1 MIQIKVMK
9 YILVLFT
16 VICLSSCRKDTKD
29 PYPYTFHSIKNYDD
43 TAVEKLAKYVKKND
57 TIAIVEFIKNNPNIS
72 IDTKDKYFGSSLL
85 MFAIFNCKYEAFH
98 CLLNHGADPN
108 LISDYRKRTPLYFAA
123 TYCGPQYERDA
134 RYCKEL
140 LEKGANPNCGY
151 IIHEAVE
158 RDLEYVKLLI
168 EYGADFNTKYY
179 GRSPADD
186 AIIQVQPEIAE
197 FLIIGNKAKLYNSP
211 FWKSWEGYED
221 SKFASSL
228 ASSRKRIINYLK
240 EHPEQMMYHKTKMN
254 TKDSIQ

>member
-1 MIQIKVMK
+1 MK
-9 YILVLFT
+9 YLLVLFT
-16 VICLSSCRKDTKD
+16 VICLSSCKKDTKG
-29 PYPYTFHSIKNYDD
+29 PYPYTFYSIKNYDD
-43 TAVEKLAKYVKKND
+43 TGVEKLAKYVKKND
-57 TIAIVEFIKNNPNIS
+57 TIAIVEFLKDNPNVS
-72 IDTKDKYFGSSLL
+72 IDTKDRYFGHSLL
-85 MFAIFNCKYEAFH
+85 MFAIFNGKYEAFH

-108 LISDYRKRTPLYFAA
+108 LISDYRKHTPLYFAA
-123 TYCGPQYERDA
+123 TYCGPKYERDA

-140 LEKGANPNCGY
+140 LEKGANPNYCY
-151 IIHEAVE
+151 VIHEAVAM
-158 RDLEYVKLLI
+158 DLEYVKLLI

-186 AIIQVQPEIAE
+186 AIIQIMPEIAE
-197 FLIIGNKAKLYNSP
+197 YLIIEKKALIYNHP

-240 EHPEQMMYHKTKMN
+240 EHPEQLMYNNTKMN

>member
-1 MIQIKVMK
+1 MMK
-9 YILVLFT
+9 YLQIALIAFVCF
-16 VICLSSCRKDTKD
+16 SCKKSND

-43 TAVEKLAKYVKKND
+43 TEVEVLAKYVKKND
-57 TIAIVEFIKNNPNIS
+57 TISIVEFLKDNPNVS
-72 IDTKDKYFGSSLL
+72 IDTKDRYFGYSLL
-85 MFAIFNCKYEAFH
+85 MWAIYNHKYEAFH
-98 CLLNHGADPN
+98 CLLNHGANPN
-108 LISDYRKRTPLYFAA
+108 FIGEYNKETPLLQSFCY
-123 TYCGPQYERDA
+123 YGSSWDKKSYEIDI

-140 LEKGANPNCGY
+140 LEKGANPNYGY
-151 IIHEAVE
+151 AIHEAVA

-186 AIIQVQPEIAE
+186 AIIQIMPEIAE
-197 FLIIGNKAKLYNSP
+197 YLIIEKKALIYNHP

-240 EHPEQMMYHKTKMN
+240 EHPEQLMYNKATKN
-254 TKDSIQ
+254 NKDSIQ

>member
-1 MIQIKVMK
+1 MMK
-9 YILVLFT
+9 YLQIILIALACF
-16 VICLSSCRKDTKD
+16 SCKKSND

-43 TAVEKLAKYVKKND
+43 TEVEVLAKYVKKND
-57 TIAIVEFIKNNPNIS
+57 TISIVEFLKDNPNVS
-72 IDTKDKYFGSSLL
+72 IDTKDRYFGYSLL
-85 MFAIFNCKYEAFH
+85 MWAIYNHKYEAFH
-98 CLLNHGADPN
+98 CLLNHGANPN
-108 LISDYRKRTPLYFAA
+108 FIGEYRKQTPLYFAA
-123 TYCGPQYERDA
+123 TYCGPKYERDA

-140 LEKGANPNCGY
+140 LEKGANPNYCY
-151 IIHEAVE
+151 VIHEAVA

-186 AIIQVQPEIAE
+186 AIIQIMPEIAE
-197 FLIIGNKAKLYNSP
+197 YLIIEKKALIYNHP

-240 EHPEQMMYHKTKMN
+240 EHPEQLMYNKATKN
-254 TKDSIQ
+254 NKDSIQ

>member
-1 MIQIKVMK
+1 MMK
-9 YILVLFT
+9 YLQIALIAFVCF
-16 VICLSSCRKDTKD
+16 SCKKSNA

-43 TAVEKLAKYVKKND
+43 TEVEVLAKYVKKND
-57 TIAIVEFIKNNPNIS
+57 TISIVEFLKDNPNVS
-72 IDTKDKYFGSSLL
+72 IDTKDRYFGHSLL
-85 MFAIFNCKYEAFH
+85 MFAIFNGKYEAFH

-108 LISDYRKRTPLYFAA
+108 FIGEYRKHTPLYFAA
-123 TYCGPQYERDA
+123 TYCGPKYERDA

-140 LEKGANPNCGY
+140 LEKGANPNYCY
-151 IIHEAVE
+151 VIHEAVA

-186 AIIQVQPEIAE
+186 AIIQIMPEIAE
-197 FLIIGNKAKLYNSP
+197 YLIIEKKALIYNHP

-221 SKFASSL
+221 PKFASSL

-240 EHPEQMMYHKTKMN
+240 EHPEQLMYNKATKN
-254 TKDSIQ
+254 IKDSIQ